1 MTNNMIE
8 NIQTKATIAYKNAP
22 QKQRYCPDPGQQ
34 LAMAAANYHRLQR
47 LLRDVGNLEQ
57 RVYQLGGTSST
68 KTELR
73 ITVIQRFT
81 YTTTLEL
88 RQPEVLGG
96 IQKLALAVRLYHD
109 MQLAEVVKSTGFGQY
124 QGRYALPDPH
134 GHSVDEKAQLNRLL
148 AEWLQQCLG
157 YGVPISDPQAIIP
170 ESY

>member
-1 MTNNMIE
+1 MIE
-8 NIQTKATIAYKNAP
+8 NIQTKATITYKSV
-22 QKQRYCPDPGQQ
+22 QKKQRYCPDPGQQ

-47 LLRDVGNLEQ
+47 LLGDIGSLEQ
-57 RVYQLGGTSST
+57 SAYQLGGESST

-109 MQLAEVVKSTGFGQY
+109 MQLAEVVQSTGFGQY
-124 QGRYALPDPH
+124 QGRYTLPEPH
-134 GHSVDEKAQLNRLL
+134 GYSVDEKAQLNRLL

-157 YGVPISDPQAIIP
+157 HGVPISDPQAITP